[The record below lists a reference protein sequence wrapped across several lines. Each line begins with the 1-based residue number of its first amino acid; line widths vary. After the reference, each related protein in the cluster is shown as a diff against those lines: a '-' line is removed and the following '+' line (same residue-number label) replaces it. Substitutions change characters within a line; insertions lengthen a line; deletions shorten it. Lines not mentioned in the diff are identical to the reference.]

1 MSEKKLR
8 KLIALNVIAGGLMR
22 LFNISYGSLVL
33 AIGLGAF
40 LTVKLIKLLAK
51 GFRTWTGLHILQFL
65 LIIAAM
71 VALWLRYQ
79 EYPYSTVAFGITLLT
94 ESLVGAKIFLNEKF
108 GSSNVNGFLR
118 MFKNFVLS
126 SRVDTKQD
134 VEKPIIK
141 I

>member
-1 MSEKKLR
+1 MTEKKLR
-8 KLIALNVIAGGLMR
+8 KLIALTVIAGALMR
-22 LFNISYGSLVL
+22 LFNITHGSLVL

-51 GFRTWTGLHILQFL
+51 GFRTWTGLHVIQLF

-71 VALWLRYQ
+71 IALWLRYK
-79 EYPYSTVAFGITLLT
+79 EYPYSTVAFGVTLLT

-108 GSSNVNGFLR
+108 GSSNVNNILR
-118 MFKNFVLS
+118 MLKNFLVS
-126 SRVDTKQD
+126 SRVDSRENTD
-134 VEKPIIK
+134 KPIIK